1 MTTLSPSALYCA
13 YLRKSRKDIELEAL
27 GHGETLYR
35 PASSTDVGPR
45 VSGESCR
52 DAAALS
58 PSVSV
63 PDTLTRHE
71 QALRDLADRLG
82 IRIAAT
88 YREVVSGDTIAE
100 RPEVRRL
107 LEDVNAG
114 LWDGVLVMDVDR
126 LGRGDSIDQGVIMQ
140 SFLYSNT
147 LIITPDKVYDPSDDS
162 DAEFFEIKLFFSR
175 REYNMI
181 KKRMQRG
188 RLASA
193 MDGCYMGSR
202 PVYGYERVKLQ
213 GRKGWSLKVVPEK
226 AEIVRAVFDWY
237 AHGLDGRE
245 IGTVAIAGRLN
256 DMGLRTDLGALFEA
270 SYIRHMLQ
278 NPIYIG
284 KVRWNHRQTVYRIED
299 GKRVKSRPLSDNE
312 VLVDGHHEAI
322 IDRALWDEVQAIFAS
337 HGKRPVN
344 ARARITNPL
353 AGLLVC
359 GCCGRHLQYKP
370 SPNRPGNFVG
380 CRTHRCPTC
389 SAYISAVEDAV
400 LAVLQSWVSEF
411 RADAAAALDHG
422 DPAAAAAAALQ
433 QLRDQR
439 DGLNAQLD
447 RLYDLLEQGV
457 YSVREF
463 RQRRE
468 ELNARLAQI
477 DDAIAGLGA
486 APKPD
491 PRIALIP
498 QVCTVLDA
506 YAAAPDAETKN
517 ALLRSVIDRVI
528 YHKTKRGY
536 RNNKPG
542 DFLSIEVFP
551 RLPSDHPDL

>member
-1 MTTLSPSALYCA
+1 MTNLSPTGLYCA
-13 YLRKSRKDIELEAL
+13 YLRKSRKDLELESL
-27 GHGETLYR
+27 GQGETL
-35 PASSTDVGPR
+35 A
-45 VSGESCR
+45 
-52 DAAALS
+52 
-58 PSVSV
+58 
-63 PDTLTRHE
+63 RHD

-82 IRIAAT
+82 IRIAKT

-107 LEDVNAG
+107 LEDINAG
-114 LWDGVLVMDVDR
+114 TWDGVLVMDVDR

-140 SFLYSNT
+140 SFLYSGT
-147 LIITPDKVYDPSDDS
+147 LIITPDKIYDPSEDS

-193 MDGCYMGSR
+193 MDGCYLGSR
-202 PVYGYERVKLQ
+202 PVYGYERIKLK

-226 AEIVRAVFDWY
+226 AAIVKSVYEWY
-237 AHGLDGRE
+237 AHGIDGRE
-245 IGTVAIAGRLN
+245 IGTVAIASRLN
-256 DMGLRTDLGALFEA
+256 DMGLRTDMGTLFEA

-299 GKRVKSRPLSDNE
+299 GKRVKSRPLSENE
-312 VLVDGHHEAI
+312 VLVDGHHEGI
-322 IDRALWDEVQAIFAS
+322 IDRALYDEVQAIFAG
-337 HGKRPVN
+337 HEKKPLN
-344 ARARITNPL
+344 ARARVSNPL

-359 GCCGRHLQYKP
+359 SECGRRLQYKP
-370 SPNRPGNFVG
+370 SPNRYGNFVH
-380 CRTHRCPTC
+380 CRTYRCPTC
-389 SAYISAVEDAV
+389 AAYVSAVEELILEALRGWVAEFDA
-400 LAVLQSWVSEF
+400 
-411 RADAAAALDHG
+411 G
-422 DPAAAAAAALQ
+422 DREPQAPAASATEAAMKQLQ
-433 QLRDQR
+433 DQR
-439 DGLNAQLD
+439 DALTAQMD

-457 YSVREF
+457 YSVHEF
-463 RQRRE
+463 KARRE
-468 ELNARLAQI
+468 DLTARVQQI
-477 DDAIAGLGA
+477 DDSIASLGD

-498 QVCTVLDA
+498 QVRTVLDA

-517 ALLRSVIDRVI
+517 TLLHSVIDRVV
-528 YHKTKRGY
+528 YHKTQAGK

-542 DFLSIEVFP
+542 DFLAIEVYP
-551 RLPSDHPDL
+551 RVPKDDF